1 MDQSSESLLIPKPT
15 GRDIWRFAWHY
26 WSQKPK
32 FGILAFLFLGISVSM
47 DIFFP
52 VYTGKAVDY
61 IARLNPD
68 HTGDLGILLGSFGII
83 IALQFGHSWLWSLG
97 FYCWNKFTNHV
108 LHSILTDTTR
118 KVLRFSTDWHANS
131 FAGSTVR
138 KITRGMGSFD
148 IFEDVIFMGLF
159 PATIIGIGMM
169 IMLIINI
176 PLVGLVML
184 PFVILYILASI
195 IMVMKIGLPRHQ
207 DAAAIDTQV
216 GASLADI
223 ITGVPTVK
231 SFGNER
237 REDEAFHNVTSKW
250 QKIALRAWQTSVGLD
265 FIRSNIRNILM
276 AAMFAGITILWSKH
290 AITPGEITMAIT
302 AFFIISGYLREIG
315 RQVSDLSKAVSEIS
329 DAVGFWLREDDIQ
342 DHAEARELRVMQ
354 QNDDHFVPNR
364 MGAEIRFDNV
374 GFAYKEGERKIYD
387 HLSIT
392 IPAGEKVALVGAS
405 GSGKSTFVKLIQRL
419 YDVQNG
425 EILIDGQNIARVTQ
439 ESLRKSIALVPQDP
453 ILFHRS
459 LAENIAYGRPNAT
472 LDEVRLAAQESYA
485 AEFIENLP
493 LGYQTLVGERGIK
506 LSGGERQRVAI
517 ARALLADCPI
527 LILDEATSSLD
538 SVSEHYIQ
546 KALERLM
553 EGRTTITIAHRLATI
568 QNADRILVFDRGRIV
583 EQGKHAE
590 LLENPESI
598 YRKLYEI
605 QALGITA

>member
-1 MDQSSESLLIPKPT
+1 MDDTHQNTLIPKPT

-26 WSQKPK
+26 WSQRPK
-32 FGILAFLFLGISVSM
+32 FGILAYLFLGLSVSM

-52 VYTGKAVDY
+52 VYTGKAVDH
-61 IARLNPD
+61 IAQLKPE
-68 HTGDLGILLGSFGII
+68 TPGDLNILLGSFGII
-83 IALQFGHSWLWSLG
+83 LALQFSHSWLWSG
-97 FYCWNKFTNHV
+97 GIYCWNKFANHI

-138 KITRGMGSFD
+138 KITRGMWSFD

-176 PLVGLVML
+176 PLVGLMML
-184 PFVILYILASI
+184 PFIILYIVASI
-195 IMVMKIGLPRHQ
+195 IMVMKIGFPRYEAS
-207 DAAAIDTQV
+207 AAMDTQV
-216 GASLADI
+216 GATLADI
-223 ITGVPTVK
+223 ITGVPTIK
-231 SFGNER
+231 SFGNET
-237 REDEAFHNVTSKW
+237 REDGVFSQVTTKW
-250 QKIALRAWQTSVGLD
+250 QHIALRAWQTSVGLD

-276 AAMFAGITILWSKH
+276 AAMFSGIAILWSKN
-290 AITPGEITMAIT
+290 AIT
-302 AFFIISGYLREIG
+302 AGEVTMTITAYFIISGYLREIG
-315 RQVSDLSKAVSEIS
+315 RLVSDLSKAVSEIS

-342 DHAEARELRVMQ
+342 DHAEAQPLRVTRQ
-354 QNDDHFVPNR
+354 DEEGRDRNR
-364 MGAEIRFDNV
+364 IGAEIRFDNV
-374 GFAYKEGERKIYD
+374 EFSYKEGERKIYD
-387 HLSIT
+387 QLSIT
-392 IPAGEKVALVGAS
+392 IHAGEKVALVGAS

-419 YDVQNG
+419 YDVQGG
-425 EILIDGQNIARVTQ
+425 EILIEGQNIARVTQ
-439 ESLRKSIALVPQDP
+439 ESLRKAIALVPQDP

-459 LAENIAYGRPNAT
+459 LAENIAYGRTHAT

-553 EGRTTITIAHRLATI
+553 QGRTTITIAHRLATI
-568 QNADRILVFDRGRIV
+568 QNADRILVFDRGQIV
-583 EQGKHAE
+583 EQGKHTE
-590 LLENPESI
+590 LLENPDSI

-605 QALGITA
+605 QALGIL